1 MVFRW
6 GLALG
11 GLMGSE
17 EVWLGKVADVVVSI
31 ARVVQAFEEGSLGWE
46 GLVNEVNKVLE
57 RNGFGP
63 VRVAFEDALTT
74 WDDAYAS
81 YSPGMIYLSPLLK
94 QLPRKY
100 LARAFLHEVM
110 HHIINAKPPHR
121 FAFTL
126 SRKAKSAFAL
136 IIPALLGSA
145 IITYALVT
153 LIPQQ
158 LLYALTALLLG
169 LATPS
174 ATMLLLATKEEA
186 LARSLTYYAITN
198 AWKSEWVTTEEIF
211 NAEWGI
217 PSNATEVARPI
228 NET

>member
-1 MVFRW
+1 
-6 GLALG
+6 
-11 GLMGSE
+11 MG
-17 EVWLGKVADVVVSI
+17 
-31 ARVVQAFEEGSLGWE
+31 
-46 GLVNEVNKVLE
+46 
-57 RNGFGP
+57 
-63 VRVAFEDALTT
+63 VAFEDALTA

-110 HHIINAKPPHR
+110 HHIINAKPPYR

-126 SRKAKSAFAL
+126 SRKAKSAVAL

-145 IITYALVT
+145 LITYALAT
-153 LIPQQ
+153 IIPQQ
-158 LLYALTALLLG
+158 VFYALTASILG

-186 LARSLTYYAITN
+186 LARSLTYYAITGT
-198 AWKSEWVTTEEIF
+198 WKNDWVTTEEIF
-211 NAEWGI
+211 NAEW
-217 PSNATEVARPI
+217 SLQNDTEVARRI
-228 NET
+228 NKS

>member
-1 MVFRW
+1 MSNEKTW
-6 GLALG
+6 LAKVSEAV
-11 GLMGSE
+11 GS
-17 EVWLGKVADVVVSI
+17 V

-121 FAFTL
+121 FAFALT
-126 SRKAKSAFAL
+126 RKAKSAFAL
-136 IIPALLGSA
+136 ITPALLGSA

-198 AWKSEWVTTEEIF
+198 AWKSEWVSTEEIF
-211 NAEWGI
+211 NAEWGM
-217 PSNATEVARPI
+217 PSNATEVVRPI
-228 NET
+228 NKS